1 MILSYSVPTLIF
13 LGKCFSL
20 SAILCCSGAM
30 MQLKALIKW
39 RRVVLY
45 FILFD
50 ILPGGNTVVQKKA
63 KKVVVL
69 NSNLGFSV
77 WSLHFHS
84 VSCMCSLIVLTSR
97 LMCLR

>member
-1 MILSYSVPTLIF
+1 M
-13 LGKCFSL
+13 
-20 SAILCCSGAM
+20 
-30 MQLKALIKW
+30 
-39 RRVVLY
+39 VLY

-50 ILPGGNTVVQKKA
+50 ILPGGNTVAQKKA

-84 VSCMCSLIVLTSR
+84 VSCMCSLIVRTSR
-97 LMCLR
+97 LLLLLMCLRKTYNSLLKILFRTFILLVRFKT